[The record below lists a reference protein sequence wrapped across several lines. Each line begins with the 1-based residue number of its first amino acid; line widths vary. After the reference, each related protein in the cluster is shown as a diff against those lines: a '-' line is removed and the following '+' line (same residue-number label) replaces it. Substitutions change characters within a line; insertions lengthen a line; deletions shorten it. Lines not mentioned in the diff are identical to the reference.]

1 MSPDSSS
8 GLIALRTTAKTI
20 PRPEWVWAFA
30 SALTMTLPD
39 WIVITLYLAGMVG
52 ISWWLSHGQHD
63 ESDYYVGGR
72 KLPWWA
78 LSLST
83 MATQSS
89 ANSFLGI
96 PAFVALAP
104 GGGLT
109 WLQYELAL
117 PFAMILLLLF
127 LVPVF
132 RGLHLI
138 SIYEYLEK
146 RFDRGTR
153 VLLSAVFLLSRGLA
167 TGVALYAAAL
177 VVQVCTGWPLAW
189 SIVLMGGITV
199 VYDTLG
205 GMKAVVWSDVVQM
218 VVLFAGIFVCGS
230 IALGTAGGWE
240 AALATH
246 APERLAGIEFAHG
259 LGDGA
264 RSPFWGFLL
273 GGLVL
278 YLSYYGVDQSQVQR
292 QLAASSVRD
301 AQRTLIFNG
310 VARFPL
316 TLLYAGLGLA
326 VGAVY
331 HLSPE
336 LRAAVPDGRLDYLVP
351 RFIELHLPAG
361 LRGLLVAA
369 ILAAAMSS
377 LDSALNSLSAA
388 TLRDF
393 VAPRLATSSRMLL
406 ASRLVTVAW
415 GAAITGF
422 AFWVGDISTTVVEG
436 INRLGAFF
444 YGPLLA
450 AFACGVIDRRA
461 RGPGIIAGVLV
472 GVAVNVTLLLTLG
485 GTLFWMW
492 WNLSGLVTAVVVS
505 VVISRLLPPPRPDQ
519 LQGTILTRT
528 GLRESWRR
536 YRAIS
541 AGLAVYGLGLIAFA
555 AWCGVR

>member
-1 MSPDSSS
+1 
-8 GLIALRTTAKTI
+8 
-20 PRPEWVWAFA
+20 
-30 SALTMTLPD
+30 MTLPD
-39 WIVITLYLAGMVG
+39 WIVISAYLAGMIG
-52 ISWWLSHGQHD
+52 LSWWLSRGQRD
-63 ESDYYVGGR
+63 EADYYVGGR
-72 KLPWWA
+72 TLPWWA

-117 PFAMILLLLF
+117 PFAMILLMLF

-138 SIYEYLEK
+138 SVYEYLER

-153 VLLSAVFLLSRGLA
+153 LLLSGVFLLSRGLA

-177 VVQVCTGWPLAW
+177 VLQVCTGLPLGWA
-189 SIVLMGGITV
+189 IVLMGGITV
-199 VYDTLG
+199 LYDTLG

-218 VVLFAGIFVCGS
+218 AVLFAGIFVCGHV
-230 IALGTAGGWE
+230 ALEFAGGWS

-246 APERLAGIEFAHG
+246 APERLAGIELAHG
-259 LGDGA
+259 VGDGA
-264 RSPFWGFLL
+264 RTPFWGFML

-292 QLAASSVRD
+292 QLAAPSVRD
-301 AQRTLIFNG
+301 AKRTLIFNG

-316 TLLYAGLGLA
+316 TLLYALLGLA

-336 LRAAVPDGRLDYLVP
+336 LRAAVPEGRLDYLVP
-351 RFIELHLPAG
+351 RFIELYLPAG

-393 VAPRLATSSRMLL
+393 VAPRLASSARLL
-406 ASRLVTVAW
+406 TASRLVTLGW
-415 GAAITGF
+415 GAAITCFG
-422 AFWVGDISTTVVEG
+422 FWVGDISTTVVEG

-450 AFACGVIDRRA
+450 AFACGVLDCRA
-461 RGPGIIAGVLV
+461 RGPGIVAGVVAGV
-472 GVAVNVTLLLTLG
+472 GVNVALLLWQG
-485 GTLFWMW
+485 PALFWMW
-492 WNLSGLVTAVVVS
+492 WNLTGLIAAAGVTALVS
-505 VVISRLLPPPRPDQ
+505 RTLAPPRAEQ
-519 LQGTILTRT
+519 LAGTTITRAM
-528 GLRESWRR
+528 LRDSFRR
-536 YRAIS
+536 NGRIY
-541 AGLAVYGLGLIAFA
+541 AGLAAYGVALLAFA